1 MKISKVFA
9 VDSDLDIKSI
19 MYDSRKKEE
28 DSIFFAIKGKINDG
42 HKFINNAIDN
52 GAKCIVYSDDIDSF
66 KEGIIYIKSKD
77 VMNDYVSFC
86 NAYYDYPSNKLNC
99 IGITG
104 TNGKTTIS
112 WIIRSLI
119 SKFEPCGYIGTIGY
133 YYGEEIIDSK
143 LNLTTPKADEL
154 FRICKE
160 MVDYGCTHLVLEASS
175 EGLATHRLDQIH
187 FSTGVFNNLS
197 SEHMNVHGNME
208 SYFEAKT
215 ILFNLLGE
223 NGKAIINIDD
233 EYGRRLIDI
242 CKCKKIT
249 YGIDNDADYK
259 AINVNLFNDHSSFDL
274 VYKDNTYHIETNI
287 VAKFNI
293 YNLLAV
299 IAVLNENGFEISKI
313 IGYLKQLELCPGRCE
328 LIDCGQNFNVLV
340 DYAFTPNSF
349 DKVFSY
355 AESITKKGN
364 KIYAVFGA
372 AGDRDHGRRPG
383 TVAIADKKAD
393 YVILSYDD
401 PATENM
407 LDICNDLKTYFV
419 RLNPEIILDRY
430 EAIEKVVNLASD
442 GDTILLLGKG
452 NDEFFLDKEGRIP
465 WMSDKVAAIKA
476 IKQKLGK

>member
-1 MKISKVFA
+1 MEVQNSRVYRCFHPRDILRRGKFVTINCGKCPACLNAKSSVLKRQIEQESANYKFSVFFT
-9 VDSDLDIKSI
+9 LT
-19 MYDSRKKEE
+19 YDNEHLP
-28 DSIFFAIKGKINDG
+28 KINSY
-42 HKFINNAIDN
+42 K
-52 GAKCIVYSDDIDSF
+52 
-66 KEGIIYIKSKD
+66 
-77 VMNDYVSFC
+77 
-86 NAYYDYPSNKLNC
+86 
-99 IGITG
+99 
-104 TNGKTTIS
+104 
-112 WIIRSLI
+112 
-119 SKFEPCGYIGTIGY
+119 
-133 YYGEEIIDSK
+133 
-143 LNLTTPKADEL
+143 LTTPKNVTRVETTIYT
-154 FRICKE
+154 R
-160 MVDYGCTHLVLEASS
+160 VLNF
-175 EGLATHRLDQIH
+175 H
-187 FSTGVFNNLS
+187 
-197 SEHMNVHGNME
+197 
-208 SYFEAKT
+208 
-215 ILFNLLGE
+215 
-223 NGKAIINIDD
+223 NI
-233 EYGRRLIDI
+233 LIDI

-313 IGYLKQLELCPGRCE
+313 IDYLKQLELCPGRCE

-355 AESITKKGN
+355 AESITKKEN

-465 WMSDKVAAIKA
+465 WMSDEVAAK
-476 IKQKLGK
+476 KLISLKK